1 MVQPP
6 QHRHTAPWCSR
17 GGIGACKKS
26 SQPTS
31 PRPVCVCTRPT
42 LGPSVHQS
50 TLARTRQGLLSAGPK
65 GRALLLDFQFSLL
78 PGRAWGTPRFPL
90 EGPEQERLGLGQG
103 EGGAGRGKVG
113 VRTCRLKQCGAKAGA
128 GDYNSLEEA
137 WLLQIR
143 NGPSSG
149 AQPGAALHGYPKQP

>member
-26 SQPTS
+26 CQPTS
-31 PRPVCVCTRPT
+31 PRPVCVCSRPT

-50 TLARTRQGLLSAGPK
+50 TLARTRQGLLGVSPK

-78 PGRAWGTPRFPL
+78 PGRAWGAPRFPL
-90 EGPEQERLGLGQG
+90 EGPEQKGGGLGGRRGGGREG
-103 EGGAGRGKVG
+103 EGGD
-113 VRTCRLKQCGAKAGA
+113 
-128 GDYNSLEEA
+128 GDVQAEA
-137 WLLQIR
+137 VW
-143 NGPSSG
+143 G
-149 AQPGAALHGYPKQP
+149 